1 MTGVRFAHSNHCW
14 NPCCSWLLLHFFS
27 DKTFKVNTAT
37 NIIIILHRWT
47 PKAQLPPERICIS
60 NIAPVDVSGTY
71 NLFYCLE
78 SINQQNSQFF
88 YETQAMVLW
97 DYRNNRT
104 VWVLAS
110 ATLIMVY
117 GGWNIVWE
125 LITVHW
131 FVKAGIRVL
140 NRKCFSH
147 RRTWQILTSRTMS
160 NFLLVKSYWC

>member
-1 MTGVRFAHSNHCW
+1 M
-14 NPCCSWLLLHFFS
+14 
-27 DKTFKVNTAT
+27 NTAT
-37 NIIIILHRWT
+37 NIKIILHRWI

-60 NIAPVDVSGTY
+60 NIVPVDVSGTY

-104 VWVLAS
+104 VCKCNSDNGLWWLE
-110 ATLIMVY
+110 Y
-117 GGWNIVWE
+117 YVWE

-131 FVKAGIRVL
+131 FIKAGIRVL

-147 RRTWQILTSRTMS
+147 RHTWQILTSRSMS
-160 NFLLVKSYWC
+160 NFLLVKNYWC